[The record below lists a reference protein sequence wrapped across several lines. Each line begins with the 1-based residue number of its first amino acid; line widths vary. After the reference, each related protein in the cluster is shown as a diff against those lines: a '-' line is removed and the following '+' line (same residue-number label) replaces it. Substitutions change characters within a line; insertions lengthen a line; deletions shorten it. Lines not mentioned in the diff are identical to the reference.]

1 MFTKKIGVLGVAALS
16 LQLVIFVHMTEMRCA
31 DFYCKDTEL
40 KFVFFKHKSDSD
52 TPEHILLIFP
62 TTWD

>member
-1 MFTKKIGVLGVAALS
+1 MAALS

-31 DFYCKDTEL
+31 DFYYKDTEL